1 MAKLTIRIDLT
12 PTHAI
17 GPGKIQ
23 LLELIERTGSIS
35 AAGRAMTMSY
45 RRAWLLIEE
54 LNRAFT
60 GRVVMASPGGRAGG
74 GAKLT
79 PTDRKLVRHYR
90 AMEKTTQRVLARH
103 LAALDRASTPRKKST
118 RS

>member
-45 RRAWLLIEE
+45 RRAWRLIEE

-79 PTDRKLVRHYR
+79 PTGRKLVRHYR
-90 AMEKTTQRVLARH
+90 ARL